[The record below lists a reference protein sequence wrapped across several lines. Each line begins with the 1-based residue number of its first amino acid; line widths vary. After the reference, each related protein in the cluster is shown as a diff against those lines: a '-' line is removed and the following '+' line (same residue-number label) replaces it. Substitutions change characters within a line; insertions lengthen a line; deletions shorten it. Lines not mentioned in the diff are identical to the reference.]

1 VTVAPGIGVFPDW
14 TMPWMKPSP
23 SGFCIAANTKM
34 SIRIRAAMNNERNA
48 KPPMETYDEVSQS
61 GDVHALLF
69 VNSCKCSYLR
79 IPLCEE
85 GNISVAASL
94 RSFVP
99 ATVPKLSGW
108 ADRKN

>member
-1 VTVAPGIGVFPDW
+1 
-14 TMPWMKPSP
+14 
-23 SGFCIAANTKM
+23 
-34 SIRIRAAMNNERNA
+34 MNNERNA

-69 VNSCKCSYLR
+69 VNSCKCSYVH
-79 IPLCEE
+79 IPLPCEE